1 MKSKYLGEES
11 TSTKKLGAG
20 TKGLR
25 GNLTNTKKG
34 HSTNNSKENKI
45 CMSKFKFNKILQ
57 FSNKMNTN

>member
-1 MKSKYLGEES
+1 MKSKYLGEET

-45 CMSKFKFNKILQ
+45 CMSKF
-57 FSNKMNTN
+57 